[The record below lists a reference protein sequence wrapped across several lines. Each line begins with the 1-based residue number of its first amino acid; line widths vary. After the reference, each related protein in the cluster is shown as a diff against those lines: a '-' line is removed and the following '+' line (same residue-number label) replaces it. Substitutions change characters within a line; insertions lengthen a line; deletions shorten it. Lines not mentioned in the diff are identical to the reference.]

1 MAASSTAPRPGRL
14 IDSLDEAASA
24 LRSGR
29 LVAFPTETVYGL
41 GADAFNEASV
51 ASIFTVKGRPRSDP
65 LIVHVASAG
74 AAEALVRLGPGG
86 LELMRRL
93 TASFW
98 PGPLTLVA
106 PAVPELP
113 SAVTSGSGYV
123 GVRVPEHALAR
134 ELLQR
139 AAVPVAAP
147 SANRFGH
154 VSPTRAQHVMD
165 DLAHHPI
172 LVLDAPP
179 ADCCGVGIE
188 STVVKI
194 DEQAGEL
201 VLLRRGGVPEAS
213 LERWLAAE
221 QGGAAQRFTLKRMVS
236 PGMLL
241 THYSPDLPAYLLR
254 GPQLL
259 AAPPPGAGSAP
270 LSLGEAVLLD
280 FGGRLAHLRPAAA
293 AYRDLSERADAA
305 AAASGVFEALRW
317 AEAQHAAGAR
327 CVLVADVEAA
337 ARGGEA
343 AECVPALAD
352 RLYRAAS
359 GVRAELVASP
369 GTGGAVAVWLLPPEA
384 SV

>member
-1 MAASSTAPRPGRL
+1 MRTATFSATTCLLAVSSQSTRLLAPALRAPSPRAMAASSTAPRPGRL

-24 LRSGR
+24 LRGGR

-74 AAEALVRLGPGG
+74 AAEALVRLGPAG

-172 LVLDAPP
+172 FVLDAPP

-194 DEQAGEL
+194 DEQAPPHRNHTS
-201 VLLRRGGVPEAS
+201 VLPQPCPRPDPETVAGPTTSS
-213 LERWLAAE
+213 LP
-221 QGGAAQRFTLKRMVS
+221 S
-236 PGMLL
+236 PP
-241 THYSPDLPAYLLR
+241 TSNPH
-254 GPQLL
+254 
-259 AAPPPGAGSAP
+259 
-270 LSLGEAVLLD
+270 LS
-280 FGGRLAHLRPAAA
+280 
-293 AYRDLSERADAA
+293 
-305 AAASGVFEALRW
+305 
-317 AEAQHAAGAR
+317 
-327 CVLVADVEAA
+327 
-337 ARGGEA
+337 
-343 AECVPALAD
+343 
-352 RLYRAAS
+352 
-359 GVRAELVASP
+359 
-369 GTGGAVAVWLLPPEA
+369 
-384 SV
+384 

>member
-1 MAASSTAPRPGRL
+1 MRTASFSATCLLAVSSQSSRLLAPALRAPSPRAMAASSTAPRPGRL

-194 DEQAGEL
+194 DEQAPPHRMPHLGL
-201 VLLRRGGVPEAS
+201 TTAVP
-213 LERWLAAE
+213 
-221 QGGAAQRFTLKRMVS
+221 S
-236 PGMLL
+236 P
-241 THYSPDLPAYLLR
+241 
-254 GPQLL
+254 
-259 AAPPPGAGSAP
+259 
-270 LSLGEAVLLD
+270 
-280 FGGRLAHLRPAAA
+280 
-293 AYRDLSERADAA
+293 
-305 AAASGVFEALRW
+305 
-317 AEAQHAAGAR
+317 
-327 CVLVADVEAA
+327 
-337 ARGGEA
+337 
-343 AECVPALAD
+343 
-352 RLYRAAS
+352 
-359 GVRAELVASP
+359 
-369 GTGGAVAVWLLPPEA
+369 
-384 SV
+384 